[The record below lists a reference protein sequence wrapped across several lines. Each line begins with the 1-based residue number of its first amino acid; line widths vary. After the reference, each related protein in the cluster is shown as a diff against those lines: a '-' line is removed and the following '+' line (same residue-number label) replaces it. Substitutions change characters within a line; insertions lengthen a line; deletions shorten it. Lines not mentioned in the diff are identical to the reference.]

1 MNIDQ
6 IIAKMMAGSSAR
18 EELSAIEEWKKE
30 AVDNM
35 QALNDIKKIADFS
48 DKLKGYTDFDEE
60 SAWSHMEAM
69 METSVSGD
77 QSTVAIAEAS
87 VQDQLSSPSSTL
99 EDAPAIDTTVKP
111 IGMKW
116 YSKVAA
122 VAVVLLAATFAFSTF
137 SKTEDAGFV
146 VTEYAADIREEIN
159 LVDGSVITLDQSAR
173 LRARDERAV
182 SLKGRALFDV
192 KTDVT
197 DPFEVKLPVGTIE
210 VLGTQFSVI
219 AERDLTEI
227 YLVEGSVRYTLADRA
242 YMLNPGECLRV
253 INGSV
258 EIAQMKDKNYN
269 SWSNDKL
276 VFDDNTMQEVVETL
290 SRHFA
295 ESVELKDGKQFRSC
309 NVKTSFDS
317 YDLVEILNE
326 FVTTHGLQYEK
337 QGNKYIVTGSKC

>member
-1 MNIDQ
+1 
-6 IIAKMMAGSSAR
+6 MAGSSAS
-18 EELSAIEEWKKE
+18 EELSAIEQWKQE
-30 AVDNM
+30 AVDNI
-35 QALNDIKKIADFS
+35 QALKDIKKIAAFS
-48 DKLKGYTDFDEE
+48 DTLKGYADYNEE
-60 SAWSHMEAM
+60 GAWSQMEAM
-69 METSVSGD
+69 METSVSSN
-77 QSTVAIAEAS
+77 QNTIAIADVT
-87 VQDQLSSPSSTL
+87 VQDQLSTTSNTL
-99 EDAPAIDTTVKP
+99 EGSTVIETKVKP
-111 IGMKW
+111 IGMQW

-146 VTEYAADIREEIN
+146 VTEYAADSREDIN

-173 LRARDERAV
+173 LRTRDERAV
-182 SLKGRALFDV
+182 SLKGRAFFDV

-197 DPFEVKLPVGTIE
+197 NPFEVRLPVGTIE
-210 VLGTQFSVI
+210 VLGTQFSVT

-227 YLVEGSVRYTLADRA
+227 YLVEGSVRYTLAGRT
-242 YMLNPGECLRV
+242 YKLTPGECLRV

-258 EIAQMKDKNYN
+258 EIAPMKDKNYN

-295 ESVELKDGKQFRSC
+295 ESIELKDGKLFRGC